1 MCEHFGLPEV
11 AAYWDQVVSINK
23 WQQYRIYEMVINKLF
38 GNVNKKKIAILGF
51 AFKADTNDTRESSA
65 IKICRDLLDE
75 GANLIIHDPKVKVEQ
90 IEKDLVNKSCTEKEQ
105 LNNTIDEHIEELQKK
120 IKEHNDLQEIHD
132 ELQGKHE
139 ELQGIHEDLKEE
151 HIKIKL
157 LTNGSEEMKMEV
169 IDTSNL

>member
-1 MCEHFGLPEV
+1 MQDFTIGDLGV
-11 AAYWDQVVSINK
+11 FIGTIGGVITSIL
-23 WQQYRIYEMVINKLF
+23 VIIQKSKCIKLDF
-38 GNVNKKKIAILGF
+38 CGCHCIRDINELKK
-51 AFKADTNDTRESSA
+51 EE
-65 IKICRDLLDE
+65 RD
-75 GANLIIHDPKVKVEQ
+75 KK
-90 IEKDLVNKSCTEKEQ
+90 EKED

-169 IDTSNL
+169 IDTSTI

>member
-1 MCEHFGLPEV
+1 MQDFTIGDLGV
-11 AAYWDQVVSINK
+11 FIGTIGGVITSIL
-23 WQQYRIYEMVINKLF
+23 VIIQKSKCIKLDF
-38 GNVNKKKIAILGF
+38 CGCHCIRDINELKK
-51 AFKADTNDTRESSA
+51 EE
-65 IKICRDLLDE
+65 RD
-75 GANLIIHDPKVKVEQ
+75 KK
-90 IEKDLVNKSCTEKEQ
+90 EKEQ
-105 LNNTIDEHIEELQKK
+105 LNNTIDEHIEALQIK

>member
-1 MCEHFGLPEV
+1 MQDFTIGDLGV
-11 AAYWDQVVSINK
+11 FIGTIGGVITSIL
-23 WQQYRIYEMVINKLF
+23 VIIQKSKCIKLDF
-38 GNVNKKKIAILGF
+38 CGCHCIRDINELKK
-51 AFKADTNDTRESSA
+51 EE
-65 IKICRDLLDE
+65 RD
-75 GANLIIHDPKVKVEQ
+75 KK
-90 IEKDLVNKSCTEKEQ
+90 EKEQ

-139 ELQGIHEDLKEE
+139 ELQGEHEDLKEE

>member
-1 MCEHFGLPEV
+1 MQDFTIGDLGV
-11 AAYWDQVVSINK
+11 FIGTIGGVITSIL
-23 WQQYRIYEMVINKLF
+23 VIIQKSKCIKLDF
-38 GNVNKKKIAILGF
+38 CGCHCIRDINELKK
-51 AFKADTNDTRESSA
+51 EE
-65 IKICRDLLDE
+65 RD
-75 GANLIIHDPKVKVEQ
+75 KK
-90 IEKDLVNKSCTEKEQ
+90 EKEQ

-169 IDTSNL
+169 IDTSTI

>member
-1 MCEHFGLPEV
+1 MQDFTIGDLGV
-11 AAYWDQVVSINK
+11 FIGTIGGVITSIL
-23 WQQYRIYEMVINKLF
+23 VIIQKSKCIKLDF
-38 GNVNKKKIAILGF
+38 CGCHCIRDINELKK
-51 AFKADTNDTRESSA
+51 EE
-65 IKICRDLLDE
+65 RD
-75 GANLIIHDPKVKVEQ
+75 KK
-90 IEKDLVNKSCTEKEQ
+90 EKEQ

-139 ELQGIHEDLKEE
+139 ELQGVHEDLKEE

>member
-1 MCEHFGLPEV
+1 MQDFTIGDLGV
-11 AAYWDQVVSINK
+11 FIGTIGGVITSIL
-23 WQQYRIYEMVINKLF
+23 VIIQKSKCIKLDF
-38 GNVNKKKIAILGF
+38 CGCHCISDINELKK
-51 AFKADTNDTRESSA
+51 EE
-65 IKICRDLLDE
+65 RD
-75 GANLIIHDPKVKVEQ
+75 KK
-90 IEKDLVNKSCTEKEQ
+90 EKEQ

>member
-1 MCEHFGLPEV
+1 MQDFTIGDLGV
-11 AAYWDQVVSINK
+11 FIRTIGRVITSIL
-23 WQQYRIYEMVINKLF
+23 VIIQKSKCIKLDF
-38 GNVNKKKIAILGF
+38 CGCHCIRDINELKK
-51 AFKADTNDTRESSA
+51 EE
-65 IKICRDLLDE
+65 RD
-75 GANLIIHDPKVKVEQ
+75 KK
-90 IEKDLVNKSCTEKEQ
+90 EKEQ

>member
-1 MCEHFGLPEV
+1 MQDFTIGDLGV
-11 AAYWDQVVSINK
+11 FIGTIGGVITSIL
-23 WQQYRIYEMVINKLF
+23 VIIQKSKCIKLDF
-38 GNVNKKKIAILGF
+38 CGCHCIRDINELKK
-51 AFKADTNDTRESSA
+51 EE
-65 IKICRDLLDE
+65 RD
-75 GANLIIHDPKVKVEQ
+75 KK
-90 IEKDLVNKSCTEKEQ
+90 EKED
-105 LNNTIDEHIEELQKK
+105 LNNTIDEQIEELQKK

>member
-1 MCEHFGLPEV
+1 MQDFTIGDLGV
-11 AAYWDQVVSINK
+11 FIGTIGGVITSIL
-23 WQQYRIYEMVINKLF
+23 VIIQKSKCIKLDF
-38 GNVNKKKIAILGF
+38 CGCHCIRDINELKK
-51 AFKADTNDTRESSA
+51 EE
-65 IKICRDLLDE
+65 RD
-75 GANLIIHDPKVKVEQ
+75 KK
-90 IEKDLVNKSCTEKEQ
+90 EKEQ

>member
-1 MCEHFGLPEV
+1 MQDFTIGDLGV
-11 AAYWDQVVSINK
+11 FIGTIGGVITSIL
-23 WQQYRIYEMVINKLF
+23 VIIQKSKCIKLDF
-38 GNVNKKKIAILGF
+38 CGCHCIRDINELKK
-51 AFKADTNDTRESSA
+51 EE
-65 IKICRDLLDE
+65 RD
-75 GANLIIHDPKVKVEQ
+75 KK
-90 IEKDLVNKSCTEKEQ
+90 EKEQ

-157 LTNGSEEMKMEV
+157 LTNGPEEVKMKV
-169 IDTSNL
+169 IDTSTI